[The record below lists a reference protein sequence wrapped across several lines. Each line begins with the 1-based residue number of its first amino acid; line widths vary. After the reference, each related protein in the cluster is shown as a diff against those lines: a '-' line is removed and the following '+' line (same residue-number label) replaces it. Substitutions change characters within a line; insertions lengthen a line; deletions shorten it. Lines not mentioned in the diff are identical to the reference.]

1 MSTFPRL
8 VEMLPHDRS
17 HLLCEG
23 EGFGNPTKLLLES
36 IDRWACAMVGDDSA
50 RGGSFGEYFEGTAVA
65 KQNGVIAGRFA
76 VDRMV
81 NTYFPS
87 ISLTWL
93 ADEGRHV
100 SGGEA
105 VLSMGGPSESVLKC
119 ERVLLNIIGRMSGIA
134 TETSEWVQTSGGLP
148 VACTRKT
155 QWGLL
160 DKWAVHVGGG
170 LTHRL
175 SRKDALMI
183 KENDLVVLGS
193 GSSEEDSV
201 ISSVVSQIDLSR
213 HASFTVI
220 EVSNTSQALE
230 AASSW
235 VDCQKV
241 RGGDEK
247 VVLLLDNMG
256 PQVCNEAAS
265 LLIGEG
271 LREWCILEG
280 SGGIAKGDLDVWA
293 SQSGVDLVSTSA
305 VNMGVAPLDI
315 SFTIGGT

>member
-1 MSTFPRL
+1 MSTSPRL
-8 VEMLPHDRS
+8 VERLPHDRS

-36 IDRWACAMVGDDSA
+36 IDRWAGAMVEDDSA
-50 RGGSFGEYFEGTAVA
+50 VDDATGDYFEGTAVA
-65 KQNGVIAGRFA
+65 KQNGIIAGRIA
-76 VDRMV
+76 VDQMIH
-81 NTYFPS
+81 TYFPS

-93 ADEGRHV
+93 VDEGKYV
-100 SGGEA
+100 SGGEV

-134 TETSEWVQTSGGLP
+134 TETSEWIRSSSGFP

-183 KENDLVVLGS
+183 KENDLVVFGA
-193 GSSEEDSV
+193 GSSDENSV

-220 EVSNTSQALE
+220 EVCDASQALE

-235 VDCQKV
+235 VNCQKR

-256 PQVCNEAAS
+256 PSVCKEVSS
-265 LLIGEG
+265 LLIREG
-271 LREWCILEG
+271 LREWCVLEG
-280 SGGIAKGDLDVWA
+280 SGGISKDDLDVWV
-293 SQSGVDLVSTSA
+293 SQSGVDVVSTSA
-305 VNMGVAPLDI
+305 VNMGVVPLDI